1 MPFFIKSGNEGSS
14 LKTILIFR
22 IVLAVFTIGITL
34 TLFSLGVSLWQTRT
48 LMQSM
53 LKTNAD
59 SIKEKVEFM
68 MHGVEVDAK
77 MYASLFQKLFN
88 SGGDQKKDLLL
99 FVMENLKSNKD
110 YFMGIQKNYIIFG
123 NIYNSITN

>member
-14 LKTILIFR
+14 LKTVLIFR
-22 IVLAVFTIGITL
+22 IVLAVFIIGITL
-34 TLFSLGVSLWQTRT
+34 TLFSLGVSLWQARA

-59 SIKEKVEFM
+59 NIKEKVEFV

-77 MYASLFQKLFN
+77 MYASLFQKLFDN
-88 SGGDQKKDLLL
+88 DGDPKKTSFFL
-99 FVMENLKSNKD
+99 SWR
-110 YFMGIQKNYIIFG
+110 
-123 NIYNSITN
+123 T